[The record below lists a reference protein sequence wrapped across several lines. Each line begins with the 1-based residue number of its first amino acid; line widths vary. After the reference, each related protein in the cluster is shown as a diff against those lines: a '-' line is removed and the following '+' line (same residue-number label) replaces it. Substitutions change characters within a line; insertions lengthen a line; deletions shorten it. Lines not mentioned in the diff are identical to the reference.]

1 MSLVPTNAQLHRMS
15 WIQGEGWEKFSHP
28 TGYEL
33 RDGRLLLGC
42 GERAW
47 EMMIKLIPTLGEPVT
62 LVYSVQGHADAP
74 RFEQVCSAAK
84 VMAFFEQFRE
94 FLICD
99 GRHEVTVSNSQ
110 ASITWDEHDMIVIEG
125 MADAVL
131 RLLPPHFLQT
141 EFELPFP
148 HQHHV
153 HECFDADLAAVLK
166 FFAMP

>member
-15 WIQGEGWEKFSHP
+15 WIQGDGWERFLHP

-33 RDGRLLLGC
+33 RDGRLILGC
-42 GERAW
+42 GDRAW
-47 EMMIKLIPTLGEPVT
+47 EITMKLLPMLGDSVT
-62 LVYSVQGHADAP
+62 LSYSVQGNADAP
-74 RFEQVCSAAK
+74 RIEHACSTTK
-84 VMAFFEQFRE
+84 VMEFFEQFRE

-99 GRHEVTVSNSQ
+99 GRHEVTVTNTQ
-110 ASITWDEHDMIVIEG
+110 GSITWDEHDMIVIEG
-125 MADAVL
+125 MTDAVL
-131 RLLPPHFLQT
+131 ASLPPSFGQT

-166 FFAMP
+166 FFATP